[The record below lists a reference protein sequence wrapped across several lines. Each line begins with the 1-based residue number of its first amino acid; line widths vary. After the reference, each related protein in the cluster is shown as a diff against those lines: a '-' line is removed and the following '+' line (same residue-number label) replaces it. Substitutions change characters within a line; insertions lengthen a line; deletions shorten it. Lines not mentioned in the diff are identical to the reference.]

1 MRIDHDAGMIRL
13 GPRREDPAPWTL
25 AVEASG
31 AVLTWPLDATDQAEP
46 TVTITNLA
54 EADWLWR
61 WLGTEVHAHM
71 LEHADDLNGEIEP
84 AGDPDLLRDLRQL
97 AYLHWLL
104 AWWPASAI
112 DQIPT
117 LDDAAL
123 TAELA
128 VRADALDAVVG
139 LTADPVAMLQTIPP
153 SALASLLASETTRE
167 IAQQALA
174 ILGDADADALPT
186 AQRRAAYALAA
197 GATRE
202 PEVGAHLARG
212 RAPLA
217 WQSVPG
223 GVFDA
228 TEFPVAWAVDAA
240 PEVRIDVTV
249 ALQNP
254 PRCDPSGIAVAVDI
268 DGIHQHGRLD
278 GAGTASLPL
287 AMDAA
292 AAWRQDWAALAV
304 TVGVPVA
311 EDAALRASVRDLARW
326 RLARPDRWTSVAE
339 RLVLEEDF

>member
-1 MRIDHDAGMIRL
+1 MRIGNDAGTIRL
-13 GPRREDPAPWTL
+13 GPHREHPAPWTL

-46 TVTITNLA
+46 TVTITNLT

-61 WLGTEVHAHM
+61 WLGAEVHAHI
-71 LEHADDLNGEIEP
+71 LEHADDLNGDIEP
-84 AGDPDLLRDLRQL
+84 AGDPDILRDLRQL
-97 AYLHWLL
+97 AYLHWLW

-117 LDDAAL
+117 LDDKAL
-123 TAELA
+123 TTEIA
-128 VRADALDAVVG
+128 VRAEALDAVVG
-139 LTADPVAMLQTIPP
+139 LTADPVAMLQAIPP
-153 SALASLLASETTRE
+153 SALASLLACETSRE
-167 IAQQALA
+167 IAEQAIA
-174 ILGDADADALPT
+174 ILSDVDAEALPIPR
-186 AQRRAAYALAA
+186 RRAAYALAA
-197 GATRE
+197 GATRA
-202 PEVGAHLARG
+202 PEVDGPLARG

-223 GVFDA
+223 GIFDA
-228 TEFPVAWAVDAA
+228 TEFPVEWTVDAA

-254 PRCDPSGIAVAVDI
+254 PRCDPSGIPVAVDI
-268 DGIHQHGRLD
+268 DGVHQDGRLD
-278 GAGTASLPL
+278 GTGSVSLPL
-287 AMDAA
+287 ALDAA

-311 EDAALRASVRDLARW
+311 EDATLRASVRDMARC